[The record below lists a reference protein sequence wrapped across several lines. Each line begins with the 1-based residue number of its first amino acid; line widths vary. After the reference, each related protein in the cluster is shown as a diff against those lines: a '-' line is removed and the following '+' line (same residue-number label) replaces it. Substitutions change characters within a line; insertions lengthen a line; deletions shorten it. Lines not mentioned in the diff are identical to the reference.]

1 MRIPSK
7 RVLALGTLAV
17 AALAS
22 LPGLAWLSLT
32 HKPGFYREMVK
43 QPRVNREK
51 EAKRFVAQSLQLRN
65 DICNEPTWEA
75 VFSDEEVNAWLAED
89 LVTHFADQ
97 LPPEVHEPR
106 VRFELDQVTLAFGLD
121 QGPVRSVIWVV
132 ARPHVPGPNVLELTI
147 EKIRA
152 GMLPVP
158 AEKVL
163 DRITQHARA
172 QGLDVTWKCEGELPV
187 AVIRYTPHDG
197 RDDVKLERIDI
208 REGQIRLGGRS
219 DRTRG
224 VVRKPTLPTRRV
236 LQSKFPRR
244 KIQVGASPLPPP
256 TPCATRPRRRV
267 DPPPVARGPVRRSRP
282 GTGTGPG
289 RAS

>member
-1 MRIPSK
+1 MRTPSK
-7 RVLALGTLAV
+7 RVLALVALAV

-32 HKPGFYREMVK
+32 HEPGFYREMVK
-43 QPRVNREK
+43 KPRADRER
-51 EAKRFVAQSLQLRN
+51 EARRFVAQSLQLRN
-65 DICNEPTWEA
+65 DIVNEPTWDA

-106 VRFELDQVTLAFGLD
+106 VRFEMELVTLAFGLD

-132 ARPHVPGPNVLELTI
+132 ARPRVPEPNVLELTF

-158 AEKVL
+158 AEHVL
-163 DRITQHARA
+163 DRITAHARG
-172 QGLDVTWKCEGELPV
+172 QGLDVRWKREGGLPV
-187 AVIRYTPHDG
+187 AVLRYTPHDG

-208 REGQIRLGGRS
+208 RDGQIRLAGRS
-219 DRTRG
+219 DRARG
-224 VVRKPTLPTRRV
+224 VVRRPTLPTRKV

-244 KIQVGASPLPPP
+244 KTQAGAPWRP
-256 TPCATRPRRRV
+256 TPPSALDSSTMPT
-267 DPPPVARGPVRRSRP
+267 S
-282 GTGTGPG
+282 
-289 RAS
+289 